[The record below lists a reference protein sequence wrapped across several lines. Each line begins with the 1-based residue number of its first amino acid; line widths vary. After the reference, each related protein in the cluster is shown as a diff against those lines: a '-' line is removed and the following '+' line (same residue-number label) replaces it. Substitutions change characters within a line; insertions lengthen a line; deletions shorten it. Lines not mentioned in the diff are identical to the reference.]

1 MLDNINRYHND
12 VDSIYKRIETVD
24 IDNRNI
30 IEEKYLSTS
39 KKIDRLDSKFDR
51 EIDRI
56 HNRISEE
63 FKDILNMLPKKKK

>member
-56 HNRISEE
+56 DNRISEE